1 MTYDKINHWYGW
13 NGGGCPVHPDTEVF
27 AIVRDFQVGVLW
39 KGAGEMTWEHRQT
52 DNDII
57 AFRITRLYV
66 EPRLIESAR
75 RVEELAELLAAST
88 PAPWKVNQYWLDIP
102 WLNRADAALIVA
114 AINALPGLIE
124 SARRVER
131 LEAQNDALRELL
143 SSAHVLLYAGQRL
156 QTELSDWAIDAERQ
170 MEAARAAL
178 KGT

>member
-1 MTYDKINHWYGW
+1 MNT
-13 NGGGCPVHPDTEVF
+13 
-27 AIVRDFQVGVLW
+27 L
-39 KGAGEMTWEHRQT
+39 
-52 DNDII
+52 
-57 AFRITRLYV
+57 
-66 EPRLIESAR
+66 
-75 RVEELAELLAAST
+75 EELNAGSAAKALDDIGELIDQLAANAREFDFNT
-88 PAPWKVNQYWLDIP
+88 A
-102 WLNRADAALIVA
+102 NRMERDAAKALLIIEG

-178 KGT
+178 QTKGT